1 MVDLNLVIGFD
12 WDQGNERKSVD
23 KHYVSQA
30 EAEQVFMNQPLLLAE
45 DREHSVSEHRLRAL
59 GRTDEGRHLYVV
71 FTLRRDRSL
80 IRVIS
85 ARDMNRKERR
95 HYAQAA

>member
-85 ARDMNRKERR
+85 ARDINRKERR

>member
-1 MVDLNLVIGFD
+1 MIDLKLVIGFD

-23 KHYVSQA
+23 KRHVSQ
-30 EAEQVFMNQPLLLAE
+30 AEQVFMNQPLLLAE